1 MQFQPQ
7 QPNDPTRAVGDPGR
21 SGTEGAHRYAL
32 EDRLSLLRR
41 RLIRQATLA
50 TGMLEAALEALRTYD
65 TALVQEVLRRDDR
78 IDEEEVQLEE
88 ECFELLALQK
98 PFARDFRVITFILKV
113 NGDVERVADHA
124 CSVSKLAKKLAA
136 SPPSERPEWPTAL
149 KEMAERV
156 PMLCHS
162 LLRAVVAEDIEK
174 ARELVVADKTID
186 TLDKRLFAECAKLI
200 EQRPS
205 MAEQGL
211 RLARVGRELER
222 VGDLMA
228 NIAEDVVYLAT
239 GAIIRHEKHNKAPKR
254 A

>member
-1 MQFQPQ
+1 VQFQPQ

-174 ARELVVADKTID
+174 AREL
-186 TLDKRLFAECAKLI
+186 FAECAKLI